1 MNSPRRMRAVVPD
14 VFGERP
20 SALRQ
25 EGIGIGRDARIGGAE
40 RGRVAEAVRSRGIKN
55 IIKDVL
61 SIEHRDMS
69 GGIREGNRCGEG
81 TERLVETAS
90 SETVSRTSSM
100 IAEKLQRS
108 THSVK
113 VDV

>member
-61 SIEHRDMS
+61 SIERRDMS